1 MKKFFITGV
10 SGTGKST
17 AGEELNRRDIPI
29 IDLDHV
35 KDLCKW
41 INKETGERLH
51 WQPGIGKEFF
61 EKNRY
66 TCDPET
72 LKSMIDSHQ
81 DVEAV
86 GVVGLADNLQDI
98 IGLFDKFFLFQCQ
111 EETFLQRIK
120 QRKNHNFGKD
130 DSEKEMILGWY
141 KDFEKEMLDK
151 GAILINTEVPVN
163 AVVEKVIQNIR
174 S

>member
-17 AGEELNRRDIPI
+17 VGEELARRDIPI

-41 INKETGERLH
+41 INQDTGERAY
-51 WQPGIGKEFF
+51 WQPGIGREFF

-66 TCDPET
+66 ICDKEM
-72 LKSMIDSHQ
+72 LKSMIDSHEGK
-81 DVEAV
+81 EAV
-86 GVVGLADNLQDI
+86 GVVGLADNLGDI
-98 IGLFDKFFLFQCQ
+98 IGLFDKFFLFQCL
-111 EETFLQRIK
+111 EETFLKRITE
-120 QRKNHNFGKD
+120 RKNHNFGKD
-130 DSEKEMILGWY
+130 DSEKEMLLSWY
-141 KDFEKEMLDK
+141 KDYEKEMLDK

-163 AVVEKVIQNIR
+163 AVVEKIIQNIR